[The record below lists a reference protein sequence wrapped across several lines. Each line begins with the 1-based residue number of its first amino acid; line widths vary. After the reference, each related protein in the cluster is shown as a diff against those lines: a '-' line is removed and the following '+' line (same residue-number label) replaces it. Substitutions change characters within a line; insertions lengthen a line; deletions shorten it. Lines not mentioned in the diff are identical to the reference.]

1 MAYLQNP
8 LHGLPNSRPEPHPV
22 ATDIAMRI
30 IREARCRISHSL
42 DNDPQRLV
50 RYYQTMQAAFD
61 GRLISGPDLP
71 HEFADPERPSDS
83 ND

>member
-1 MAYLQNP
+1 MQNLP
-8 LHGLPNSRPEPHPV
+8 LARQRP
-22 ATDIAMRI
+22 
-30 IREARCRISHSL
+30 
-42 DNDPQRLV
+42 PQRLV